1 MSDRLS
7 RFLNNPFLVLSF
19 LLRKYPKLI
28 KNDELFIRIDYFLRM
43 KKILHLNPPTTY
55 NEKLQ
60 WLKLNWKDSSYT
72 QLVDKLEVKK
82 QVANFLG
89 EEYVIPTLG
98 VWESFD
104 SIDFTKLPNQFVLKC
119 THDSGGVVICKD
131 KTTFNYR
138 KARKLLTKN
147 LNQNFFYI
155 GREYPYKEVKPRIIA
170 EKFMLDESGVELKD
184 YKFFCFNGEVKFLFV
199 ASERFIDTK
208 FDFYDADF
216 NHLPFLQGHPNSKN
230 ILIKPRTFDE
240 MKIIVSRLSKG
251 MPHVRIDLYDIEGKI
266 YFGEYTFFHFGGYVP
281 FEPDCWD
288 AKVGEWLDLS
298 KINK

>member
-7 RFLNNPFLVLSF
+7 RFINNPLLALSF
-19 LLRKYPKLI
+19 ILRKYPKLI
-28 KNDELFIRIDYFLRM
+28 KNDELYIRIDYFLRM
-43 KKILHLNPPTTY
+43 KKLLHLNPPITY

-60 WLKLNWKDSSYT
+60 WLKLNWNNSSYT
-72 QLVDKLEVKK
+72 QLVDKFEVKK
-82 QVANFLG
+82 HVASFLG
-89 EEYVIPTLG
+89 EEYIIPTLG

-104 SIDFTKLPNQFVLKC
+104 DIDFTKLPNQFVLKC

-131 KTTFNYR
+131 KNTFNYR
-138 KARKLLTKN
+138 KARKLLTNN
-147 LNQNFFYI
+147 LNQNFYYI
-155 GREYPYKEVKPRIIA
+155 GREYPYKEVKPQIIA

-184 YKFFCFNGEVKFLFV
+184 YKFFCFNGEVKFLFI

-208 FDFYDADF
+208 FDFYDAEF
-216 NHLPFLQGHPNSKN
+216 NHYPFLQGHPNSKKE
-230 ILIKPRTFDE
+230 IMKPKNFDE
-240 MKIIVSRLSKG
+240 MKSIASRLSKG
-251 MPHVRIDLYDIEGKI
+251 MLHVRIDLYDIAGKI

-298 KINK
+298 KLI